1 MMPVIRLQ
9 KVFSRSVRMGIKIG
23 NGNIINGYE
32 TIVKDGKYKIKKP
45 NGEIKVYKNESD
57 YMSDFFKIGRGEK
70 I

>member
-1 MMPVIRLQ
+1 
-9 KVFSRSVRMGIKIG
+9 MGIKIG

-45 NGEIKVYKNESD
+45 NGEIKVYKNEFD
-57 YMSDFFKIGRGEK
+57 YMNDFFKIGRGEK